1 MFGVVTE
8 IPGDFKVDV
17 KTTMNRGHT
26 PAEVAKMCADK
37 LVSVS
42 ENAPPPIRDQA
53 KSFKHDITSVVEF
66 YMIQAI
72 RSYKTTL
79 HGELKEAGQED
90 LARFVLKGDT

>member
-79 HGELKEAGQED
+79 YGELKEAGQEE
-90 LARFVLKGDT
+90 LARVLFKGDL